1 MTWQV
6 VAQKDV
12 RDGVRSRWLWV
23 LSAVFVSLIAGTAAL
38 VFTAFMTERPASAS
52 DLFGLFAS
60 LGFLSLSYSGML
72 AFVLAFI
79 ALVTSYGSII
89 EERTSGSL
97 KLLLS
102 LPHSRRDVVAGKL
115 AGRSAV
121 VVLPVLA
128 GFLLAAVVLLA
139 TGVSVDFS
147 AFLPHV
153 ALTALLGIAFVAVGV
168 GVSAASETNRQ
179 ATVGTLGLYMLFA
192 VFWPA
197 VAKGLPSLF
206 TRAAQRIPG
215 LAEPEAATVVS
226 ARLAVKY
233 VNPLRAYE
241 TLVAHVYF
249 GDVAAARLVKA
260 GLAEQMVGQQAFAES
275 VPFYL
280 SSGFILAELLLWIA
294 VPPLVGY
301 WLFERRDL

>member
-1 MTWQV
+1 MSWQV
-6 VAQKDV
+6 VAQKDL
-12 RDGVRSRWLWV
+12 RDSIRSRWLWV
-23 LSAVFVSLIAGTAAL
+23 LSALFVSLIAGTAAL
-38 VFTAFMTERPASAS
+38 VFASFLTQRPASAG

-60 LGFLSLSYSGML
+60 LGFLSLSFPGML
-72 AFVLAFI
+72 GFVLAFI
-79 ALVTSYGSII
+79 ALITSYGSVI
-89 EERTSGSL
+89 EEQTSGSL

-128 GFLLAAVVLLA
+128 GFLLAIVALLA
-139 TGVSVDFS
+139 TGVSIDFS
-147 AFLPHV
+147 KLLPHV

-192 VFWPA
+192 VFWPM
-197 VAKGLPSLF
+197 VAQGLPALV
-206 TRAAQRIPG
+206 TRAAKSVPG
-215 LAEPEAATVVS
+215 VDQPQATSIVF
-226 ARLAVKY
+226 ARLFVKY
-233 VNPLRAYE
+233 ANPLRAYE

-249 GDVAAARLVKA
+249 GDAAAARLVKA
-260 GLAEQMVGQQAFAES
+260 GLAEKMVAQPALADS

-280 SSGFILAELLLWIA
+280 TSWFIFAELLLWIV
-294 VPPLVGY
+294 VPPLLGY
-301 WLFERRDL
+301 WLFEARDL